1 MAPSGDAHGAANPDT
16 EIQAGTPPAAS
27 QKSIQKALAV
37 NHPPRFDL
45 YAFIHKALREQ
56 MSHTLG
62 QLGRADAGQPDAP
75 QALDAVAQWLVALR
89 AHLRH
94 ENDFVHTAIEARQP
108 GGARQTDDD
117 HADHLD
123 AIDQLGQDLLAL
135 RQAPSAEQPQRM
147 QRLYRHL
154 AAFIGENL
162 VHMQVEESQNNAKLW
177 ALYSDAELLAIHER
191 LVGSIPPAELATS
204 LQWMAAA
211 LNDTELAMLYGDL
224 QRGAPGE
231 VFEGLLGLA
240 HGQLSAPRQA
250 QLNRSLGLAP
260 VPGLVSV

>member
-1 MAPSGDAHGAANPDT
+1 M
-16 EIQAGTPPAAS
+16 PARP
-27 QKSIQKALAV
+27 SIQTLRSRPAPRRLRSESLAV
-37 NHPPRFDL
+37 NNPPRFDL

-56 MSHTLG
+56 MSYALG
-62 QLGRADAGQPDAP
+62 QLGRADVGQPEP
-75 QALDAVAQWLVALR
+75 LDAVAQLLDTLR

-94 ENDFVHTAIEARQP
+94 ENDFIHTAIEARQP
-108 GGARQTDDD
+108 GGARDTADD

-123 AIDQLGQDLLAL
+123 AIDQLGQELLAL
-135 RQAPSAEQPQRM
+135 RQAPPAEQPLRM

-162 VHMQVEESQNNAKLW
+162 VHMQVEESQNNARLW

-191 LVGSIPPAELATS
+191 LVGSISPAEMATS

-211 LNDTELAMLYGDL
+211 LNDSELALLYGDL
-224 QRGAPGE
+224 QRGAPAD
-231 VFEGLLGLA
+231 VFPALLGLA
-240 HGQLSAPRQA
+240 QNQLSAPRQA
-250 QLNRSLGLAP
+250 RLSRSLGLAS

>member
-1 MAPSGDAHGAANPDT
+1 MNAPQT
-16 EIQAGTPPAAS
+16 
-27 QKSIQKALAV
+27 
-37 NHPPRFDL
+37 RFDL

-56 MSHTLG
+56 MSRTLG
-62 QLGRADAGQPDAP
+62 QLGRAEPGQPE
-75 QALDAVAQWLVALR
+75 ALDAVAQLLSALR

-108 GGARQTDDD
+108 GGSRDTADD
-117 HADHLD
+117 HVEHLD
-123 AIDQLGQDLLAL
+123 AIDQLGQELTAL
-135 RQAPSAEQPQRM
+135 RAAPAAEQAPLM

-162 VHMQVEESQNNAKLW
+162 VHMQVEESQNNARLW

-191 LVGSIPPAELATS
+191 LLASIGPDEMATS

-211 LNDTELAMLYGDL
+211 LNDAELAMLYGDM
-224 QRGAPGE
+224 QRGAPAE
-231 VFEGLLGLA
+231 VFPALLGLA
-240 HGQLSAPRQA
+240 HSQLSAPRQA
-250 QLNRSLGLAP
+250 RLNRSLGLAP